1 MIKKILIAINDNE
14 PSSEILETGF
24 ALADQLSAEVGLV
37 DVAHLSFGYID
48 AGIYSQQIEEVN
60 RNIAKHTVKTI
71 KEKYP
76 GKVAAD
82 FEPVGDPVSEIRK
95 ILDEWKADLIIIGHH
110 QRSVFRKIA
119 DTSQERRLVNQIDVP
134 VMVVPCCN

>member
-1 MIKKILIAINDNE
+1 MIKKILIAVNDNE
-14 PSSEILETGF
+14 TSTEILDTGF
-24 ALADQLSAEVGLV
+24 ALAEQLGAEVGIV
-37 DVAHLSFGYID
+37 DVARLSFGYID
-48 AGIYSQQIEEVN
+48 AGIYARQIEEVN
-60 RNIAKHTVKTI
+60 LNIAKHTVKSI

-76 GKVAAD
+76 GKIAAD

-95 ILDEWKADLIIIGHH
+95 ILDEWGADLIIIGHH

-119 DTSQERRLVNQIDVP
+119 DTSQERRLINQIDVP